1 LESAKLGNQKSI
13 KIIIELIENNKFEK
27 EKDNLSLWK
36 DNLVFLEY
44 LDSLNKVDL
53 KNESETILVE
63 NDNHVE
69 EIIMEEKIIETKD
82 EEILVKINDNSIIEI
97 SKNDD
102 INQIMNFLI
111 KINSKLDNI
120 ENILKNQ
127 ENRIFNIENKLNKY
141 F

>member
-69 EIIMEEKIIETKD
+69 EIIIEEKIIETKD
-82 EEILVKINDNSIIEI
+82 EMLVKINDNSIIEI